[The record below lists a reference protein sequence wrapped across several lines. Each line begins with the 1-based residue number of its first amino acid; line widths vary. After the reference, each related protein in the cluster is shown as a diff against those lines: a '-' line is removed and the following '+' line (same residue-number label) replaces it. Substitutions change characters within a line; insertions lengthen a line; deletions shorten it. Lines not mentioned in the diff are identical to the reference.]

1 MSEMIHD
8 VPLSDIWC
16 DDEWNVRGY
25 ISPASTASL
34 ADDIAVRGQ
43 MQPIVIQPC
52 INEELGTKFKTIMGH
67 RRYEAIKLLSRNDKA
82 KWGTIKARIVENT
95 VSDADALLMN
105 LKENLERVD
114 LNMRQEANG
123 IIRFKKAWNWDAARI
138 ARELGKPKRWVEVRF
153 GLLRLPEEIQERAAA
168 GYLTQYEVEKCID
181 FDKVEQQLEYV
192 RNIVDHKLRGKKVT
206 VKKKSDEEKRRKTLV
221 TVMAKGEPRTIAEM
235 ALVQESIQD
244 SFKDVRHP
252 AAMVLAWAM
261 GAISYE
267 ELIEQHV
274 VKWADEAGVEFH
286 HHPQIEE
293 KLDAA

>member
-1 MSEMIHD
+1 MIHD